1 MEKGV
6 ISTIFLLNRIKNKER
21 ENKANLYY
29 INNVE
34 IKTLLFQQNLFG
46 STIFFYL
53 NIVQNEFLSGKNL
66 YRNISF
72 T

>member
-6 ISTIFLLNRIKNKER
+6 ISTIFLLNHIKNKER

-34 IKTLLFQQNLFG
+34 IKTLLFQQKLVWFNKFFLFKYN
-46 STIFFYL
+46 S
-53 NIVQNEFLSGKNL
+53 E
-66 YRNISF
+66 
-72 T
+72 